1 MFSTH
6 SPNLIFNFNSRQ
18 IRQVVLDE
26 ADCSVIRSHTDIGRI
41 LDDLGYGANDLM
53 NVSFVF
59 FVEGKQD
66 KSRLPLL
73 LKKYYSEI
81 TDLDGNLSRIAVITT
96 NSCTNIKT
104 YANLKYMNQLYIK
117 DQFLMIRDGDGQDAE
132 ALLALAQAA
141 QFGAGTMTEQDTDKM
156 RKLYQVIKHTGKR
169 KQSQKSVE
177 KQSQE

>member
-1 MFSTH
+1 MSIDNLSRGMKNIYMLSLLETYSGERDQVPTIILVEYPEMYLHPQLQKTASEILYRLSKKNQIMFSTH

-26 ADCSVIRSHTDIGRI
+26 EDCSVIRSHTDIGRI

-96 NSCTNIKT
+96 N
-104 YANLKYMNQLYIK
+104 
-117 DQFLMIRDGDGQDAE
+117 
-132 ALLALAQAA
+132 
-141 QFGAGTMTEQDTDKM
+141 
-156 RKLYQVIKHTGKR
+156 KLYQH
-169 KQSQKSVE
+169 
-177 KQSQE
+177 